1 MSVIEK
7 TINDYAER
15 EGKTY
20 ATTSIRNFT
29 NQLTKL
35 NNGNIPTKFNYLK
48 NTEKIKSIIDN
59 YKKKNGE
66 PFSLNT
72 KKSYYI
78 TIATILR
85 AVGDSVSLKIYNKI
99 IENYN
104 NENNQIKDEK
114 VLTKAEKENWVNF
127 KTLETIIP
135 YYKKLIEDKKII
147 QRVDELKKAE
157 FLLLQKYIIACLY
170 ILIPPKRA
178 DYIMKIIYDI
188 KDNDEQQNYLLVKSS
203 SEKYFIFN
211 KYKTSKT
218 YKSQQ
223 EKVNDKL
230 NTVLNLWLKYN
241 DKGHLL
247 YNTDLN
253 PVNENSLVKL
263 IPIVFNP
270 LNKHITINLL
280 RKIFI
285 SYSVDENDYKKVDE
299 MAKKMMHSSNT
310 AYKSYFKII
319 E

>member
-20 ATTSIRNFT
+20 APTSIRNFT

-147 QRVDELKKAE
+147 QRVDELKKSE

-230 NTVLNLWLKYN
+230 NTVLKFM
-241 DKGHLL
+241 
-247 YNTDLN
+247 
-253 PVNENSLVKL
+253 VK
-263 IPIVFNP
+263 I
-270 LNKHITINLL
+270 
-280 RKIFI
+280 
-285 SYSVDENDYKKVDE
+285 
-299 MAKKMMHSSNT
+299 
-310 AYKSYFKII
+310 
-319 E
+319 